1 MSQRI
6 SGYVNIQPQTWLQF
20 IGNAATLI
28 ASVTTLSF
36 TFAVFLG
43 WIVQVIPNI
52 NTLFDRTNTLNDLV
66 ATPGGPLYVNGAT
79 DAVTIGCNGSSIE
92 LCYFLHNLNL
102 TAFGYTNNASF
113 MSGVTNGKDSL
124 DALVVHDQLQDTQIT
139 NLNTTVN
146 NLASVTLST
155 LNYTNNA
162 SFMSGVTNGKQG
174 LDALVVN
181 DQTLEASM
189 TAQNAILQTKID
201 NLNNTLTYGNISTLI
216 VFDPYLG
223 SFQYAINNQTRVQID
238 ALFTLISNIGN
249 NSVNGTIL
257 SNQVFDV
264 PRSKNQQLVNDELYA
279 NDASINA
286 TASAASSTA
295 SAANATANVATVT
308 ASAANATA
316 NAASATASAANAT
329 SNTALAIALAAQQ
342 NQYSLVNFNRIGS
355 TSSGL
360 QQCGFTIDLTSGQ
373 QYVTGSS
380 VFQYGSS
387 GMLVYNGSATQAFYL
402 HFSADISYMANVTS
416 SILYFQTTIT
426 RNNNSVAVVKDNR
439 LVELTSG
446 TLSHEFNLPIFL
458 NMGNTLGF
466 STLVSTQSGSIYFSG
481 CSIDATQRLPS
492 ISIIPFATTAV
503 TAPALS
509 PAMSTVSGAGSSYQN
524 YYAHFTLT
532 TRDQYG
538 NTFYSPSATIAATVT
553 VGVTVFNVTVS
564 SNGDGTYNCTYLATV
579 SGTGVL
585 AATINGVAMVNPVPG
600 NINVIASVHAPF
612 CSLASSTTEPVGP
625 IVWTFTMLDINAQVV
640 TDFHDNFILQI
651 TNSYLAAG
659 IIFQQQSPGVGQL
672 AFYAGEIGTM
682 EFEVN
687 VINDVNTLTMAG
699 TPSYTVFS

>member
-1 MSQRI
+1 MSQRV

-28 ASVTTLSF
+28 ASVATLSF

-43 WIVQVIPNI
+43 WIIQVIPNI
-52 NTLFDRTNTLNDLV
+52 NTLFDRTNNLNDLV

-79 DAVTIGCNGSSIE
+79 DTVTIGCNGSSIE
-92 LCYFLHNLNL
+92 LCYFLHNLNTSSGGSNVTL
-102 TAFGYTNNASF
+102 STLGYTNAASF
-113 MSGVTNGKDSL
+113 MSGVTNGKEGL

-139 NLNTTVN
+139 NLNANVSTLTN
-146 NLASVTLST
+146 FNATLS
-155 LNYTNNA
+155 
-162 SFMSGVTNGKQG
+162 S
-174 LDALVVN
+174 
-181 DQTLEASM
+181 
-189 TAQNAILQTKID
+189 LQTKID
-201 NLNNTLTYGNISTLI
+201 NLNNTITYGNISTLI

-223 SFQYAINNQTRVQID
+223 SFQYAINNQTHVQID
-238 ALFTLISNIGN
+238 TLFTLINNIGN

-264 PRSKNQQLVNDELYA
+264 PRNKNQQLVNDELYA
-279 NDASINA
+279 NDVSI
-286 TASAASSTA
+286 
-295 SAANATANVATVT
+295 
-308 ASAANATA
+308 NATA
-316 NAASATASAANAT
+316 NAATVTANAATVTANAANVTANAATVTANSATVTANAANVTA
-329 SNTALAIALAAQQ
+329 NAALAVALAAQQ

-355 TSSGL
+355 ASSGL
-360 QQCGFTIDLTSGQ
+360 QQCGFVVDMTSGQ
-373 QYVTGSS
+373 QYVTGAS
-380 VFQYGSS
+380 VFQYGSG

-402 HFSADISYMANVTS
+402 RFSADISYTANVTS

-426 RNNNSVAVVKDNR
+426 KDNNSVAVVKDNR

-446 TLSHEFNLPIFL
+446 TLSHEFSLPIFM
-458 NMGNTLGF
+458 NMGNTLGL
-466 STLVSTQSGSIYFSG
+466 STLVFTQSGSIYFSG

-509 PAMSTVSGAGSSYQN
+509 PAMSTVGGAGSSYQN

-538 NTFYSPSATIAATVT
+538 NTFYSPSAVIAATVT

-640 TDFHDNFILQI
+640 TDFHDNFIFQI
-651 TNSYLAAG
+651 TNSYVVG
-659 IIFQQQSPGVGQL
+659 GTIFQQQSPGVGQL
-672 AFYAGEIGTM
+672 AFYAPTIGTM